1 MGRVWAEQQALVPR
15 APACLVGCFAWAA
28 AEAGGAGR
36 ACSRDWRSQRR
47 VVREDASFAG
57 AALSPGG
64 AEEGCGM
71 GQPGPF
77 CDLRLGWHF
86 RASVPTSALGGSG
99 PGGEGRG
106 LRGPPRPCP
115 VSPAPLLLSPV
126 PFPGGT
132 RVGLHPPRLC
142 LCDKLQMRTHSRR
155 QSCRGRA
162 RVCVTRSHAEP
173 VPGVTTSVGR
183 CPLRSSGA
191 SAVCGQLSAPALCQS
206 VEIFPGTQFRVP
218 FRFGLNHALTWSSPR
233 PCPSAVLGAG
243 PGACLPCT
251 SVSPRLPGR
260 AVGRGLRVVEP
271 RP

>member
-15 APACLVGCFAWAA
+15 APARLVGCFARAA

-77 CDLRLGWHF
+77 CDLCLGWHF

-132 RVGLHPPRLC
+132 RVGLHPPHLC

-162 RVCVTRSHAEP
+162 RVCITRSHAEP
-173 VPGVTTSVGR
+173 R
-183 CPLRSSGA
+183 GA
-191 SAVCGQLSAPALCQS
+191 CAWRHHLCGAV
-206 VEIFPGTQFRVP
+206 
-218 FRFGLNHALTWSSPR
+218 SSP
-233 PCPSAVLGAG
+233 VLGGQRCVWTAFRTCFV
-243 PGACLPCT
+243 PE
-251 SVSPRLPGR
+251 R
-260 AVGRGLRVVEP
+260 
-271 RP
+271 